1 MELIAPWGSPE
12 RRCGVARYV
21 YRRSLWWTFWKM
33 CAAVGALYLVLAA
46 IEWAFETAPYVVIG
60 GLVVGVL
67 VLVGRVT
74 R

>member
-1 MELIAPWGSPE
+1 M
-12 RRCGVARYV
+12 
-21 YRRSLWWTFWKM
+21 YRRSLWWMFWKV
-33 CAAVGALYLVLAA
+33 CAAVCGLYLVLAA

-67 VLVGRVT
+67 AVAGRVT